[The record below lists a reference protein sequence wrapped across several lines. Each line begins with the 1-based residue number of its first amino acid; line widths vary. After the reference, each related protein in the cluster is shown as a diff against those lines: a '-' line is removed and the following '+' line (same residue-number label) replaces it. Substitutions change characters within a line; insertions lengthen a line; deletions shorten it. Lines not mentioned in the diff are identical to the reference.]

1 MKKLNL
7 SYQTIP
13 IVFWI
18 ALSIFAMAH
27 AYTLGF
33 EELHDPGPGLM
44 PFLLGLLLF
53 ITSFYLLISSLLK
66 PGDGDTDE
74 KDEPHASVRI
84 ITLVIGSLLAYALLL
99 ERLGFPVT
107 TFLLL
112 TLLFRAAGT
121 KRWRSA
127 LIASALTV
135 LLTYGLFTFLGIRFP
150 IGFFW
155 K

>member
-66 PGDGDTDE
+66 PGDGDTDA
-74 KDEPHASVRI
+74 KDEHAGAGI
-84 ITLVIGSLLAYALLL
+84 IVLVTGALLAYALLL

-112 TLLFRAAGT
+112 ILLFRAAGS

-150 IGFFW
+150 AGFFW